1 MPMTNTPRAAT
12 VEDASAISRI
22 VARAFDDDPMMRWSF
37 PDDAT
42 RDAALDR
49 CFATLFTRR
58 RAGRR
63 TG

>member
-1 MPMTNTPRAAT
+1 MPMTNPPRAAT
-12 VEDASAISRI
+12 VEDAPAISSI
-22 VARAFDDDPMMRWSF
+22 LARAFDDDPMMCWF
-37 PDDAT
+37 LPDDAT